1 MHKLYR
7 KSISTSY
14 RDRPARAKNESDEP
28 LIRYCTDT
36 GALLT
41 APAGGRRGRP
51 TNILLGC
58 QAGTLRGHARFDLS
72 DEEATAPGQSASR
85 AWLRCPDRSTRW

>member
-14 RDRPARAKNESDEP
+14 RDGPARAKNESDEP

-51 TNILLGC
+51 TCIPRGC
-58 QAGTLRGHARFDLS
+58 QAGILRAHARLVLS
-72 DEEATAPGQSASR
+72 DEEATPPGQSASR
-85 AWLRCPDRSTRW
+85 VWLRCPDRLTRL